1 MYYQFA
7 FPDVEFIMYPVTYCE
22 DGIEITKD
30 NWYQTEKGLDIVL
43 GELRRYGEQFKE
55 EFLSIS

>member
-1 MYYQFA
+1 MLKGFPLTILYRPDGTISDAYPA
-7 FPDVEFIMYPVTYCE
+7 FHNK
-22 DGIEITKD
+22 KD

-55 EFLSIS
+55 EFLSIL